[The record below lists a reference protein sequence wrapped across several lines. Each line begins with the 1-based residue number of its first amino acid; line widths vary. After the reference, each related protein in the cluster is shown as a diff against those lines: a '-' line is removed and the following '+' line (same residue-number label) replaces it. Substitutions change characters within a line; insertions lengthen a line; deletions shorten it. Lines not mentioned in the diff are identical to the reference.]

1 MLMLFATLP
10 ISVFAAEIADAVEEN
25 AAPVVSVSSL
35 YSYKESD
42 PNEFRALPDNEGVFY
57 LDISL
62 SKAPVGNSNVVVYY
76 RTVDDSAVAIWGDY
90 ESTELDSFVTLT
102 KANDYKARVTVESKI
117 LDNGFYTD
125 GENGEPNKDKIISRR
140 FLFELTS
147 VEGDADL
154 SEDKSELFLSC
165 LASDALA
172 DGLLLRHE
180 AESVLLSILDA
191 HNVRLENTRFS
202 PVVVRAIKYIKRN
215 LSAQLTVSEIAE
227 HAFVSTSTLTKKFK
241 AELSK
246 SVSEYVNDRIMF
258 EASQRLL
265 KTNLSVLA
273 ISEKYGFSDQFYF
286 SRRFK
291 EKFGLSPMKYRKT
304 TIM

>member
-1 MLMLFATLP
+1 MNVTSNSPLCENTNHVHLMLLHFGHALVGRDWRGSNPSPGLSRLYYVMDGTARILP
-10 ISVFAAEIADAVEEN
+10 QE
-25 AAPVVSVSSL
+25 
-35 YSYKESD
+35 
-42 PNEFRALPDNEGVFY
+42 
-57 LDISL
+57 
-62 SKAPVGNSNVVVYY
+62 
-76 RTVDDSAVAIWGDY
+76 
-90 ESTELDSFVTLT
+90 
-102 KANDYKARVTVESKI
+102 
-117 LDNGFYTD
+117 
-125 GENGEPNKDKIISRR
+125 GEPFI
-140 FLFELTS
+140 LTA
-147 VEGDADL
+147 GNWYLLPADYSFDFSCDDRMEHIYFHL
-154 SEDKSELFLSC
+154 KFCDLDGLDLLSSIPAPIEFPASEDKSALFLSC

>member
-1 MLMLFATLP
+1 MAGTARILP
-10 ISVFAAEIADAVEEN
+10 QE
-25 AAPVVSVSSL
+25 
-35 YSYKESD
+35 
-42 PNEFRALPDNEGVFY
+42 
-57 LDISL
+57 
-62 SKAPVGNSNVVVYY
+62 
-76 RTVDDSAVAIWGDY
+76 
-90 ESTELDSFVTLT
+90 
-102 KANDYKARVTVESKI
+102 
-117 LDNGFYTD
+117 
-125 GENGEPNKDKIISRR
+125 GEPFI
-140 FLFELTS
+140 LTA
-147 VEGDADL
+147 GNWYLLPADYSFDFSCDDRMEHIYFHL
-154 SEDKSELFLSC
+154 KFCDLDGLDLLSSIPAPIEFPASEDKSALFLSC

-191 HNVRLENTRFS
+191 HNVRLENPRFS